1 LKDAFVKPTY
11 KRQRFLLSFIHQLD
25 ENVTVTDIQKLAF
38 LHTMSGE
45 SNYYEFIPYK
55 FGAYSFQLGEDLD
68 ILAKNGYITVDNL
81 QRGKRIKAVAEYS
94 DTYSYQ
100 IASERGNAL
109 IRRSYREY
117 PYYTIKS
124 EITERLFDGEEL
136 DFFYRI
142 KQSYVKTEQALFTI
156 GYEGKSIEYFINCL
170 IKNDIRLLCD
180 IRKNPLSRK
189 FGFSKSKLK
198 HVTQTIGIK
207 YVHIPELGIESDK
220 RNSLRT
226 KEDYRNLF
234 AEYEN
239 SLKSRKVFLD
249 DVYNLIQQNDRVALM
264 CFELDPEMCHRHVVR
279 DYIINNY
286 NIRSVDI

>member
-1 LKDAFVKPTY
+1 
-11 KRQRFLLSFIHQLD
+11 
-25 ENVTVTDIQKLAF
+25 
-38 LHTMSGE
+38 M
-45 SNYYEFIPYK
+45 
-55 FGAYSFQLGEDLD
+55 
-68 ILAKNGYITVDNL
+68 
-81 QRGKRIKAVAEYS
+81 
-94 DTYSYQ
+94 
-100 IASERGNAL
+100 
-109 IRRSYREY
+109 
-117 PYYTIKS
+117 
-124 EITERLFDGEEL
+124 

-239 SLKSRKVFLD
+239 SLKSRKIFLD
-249 DVYNLIQQNDRVALM
+249 DIYNLIQQNDRVALM

>member
-136 DFFYRI
+136 RI
-142 KQSYVKTEQALFTI
+142 WAIWMNILT
-156 GYEGKSIEYFINCL
+156 
-170 IKNDIRLLCD
+170 
-180 IRKNPLSRK
+180 
-189 FGFSKSKLK
+189 
-198 HVTQTIGIK
+198 VT
-207 YVHIPELGIESDK
+207 
-220 RNSLRT
+220 R
-226 KEDYRNLF
+226 
-234 AEYEN
+234 
-239 SLKSRKVFLD
+239 
-249 DVYNLIQQNDRVALM
+249 IQ
-264 CFELDPEMCHRHVVR
+264 
-279 DYIINNY
+279 
-286 NIRSVDI
+286 

>member
-1 LKDAFVKPTY
+1 MKDAFVKLTY

-25 ENVTVTDIQKLAF
+25 GNATVTDIQKLVF

-81 QRGKRIKAVAEYS
+81 QRGKKIKAVAEYS

-100 IASERGNAL
+100 IALERGNAL

-124 EITERLFDGEEL
+124 EITERFFDGEEL
-136 DFFYRI
+136 DFFNRI

-234 AEYEN
+234 VEYEN
-239 SLKSRKVFLD
+239 SLKSRKIFLD
-249 DVYNLIQQNDRVALM
+249 DIYNLIQQNDRVALM

>member
-1 LKDAFVKPTY
+1 
-11 KRQRFLLSFIHQLD
+11 
-25 ENVTVTDIQKLAF
+25 
-38 LHTMSGE
+38 MSGE

-249 DVYNLIQQNDRVALM
+249 DIYNLIQQNDRVALM

>member
-1 LKDAFVKPTY
+1 MKDAFVKPTY

-109 IRRSYREY
+109 IRRTYREY

-239 SLKSRKVFLD
+239 SLKSRKIFLD
-249 DVYNLIQQNDRVALM
+249 DIYNLIQQNDRVALM

>member
-1 LKDAFVKPTY
+1 MKDAFVKPTY

-234 AEYEN
+234 VEYEN
-239 SLKSRKVFLD
+239 SLKSRKIFLD
-249 DVYNLIQQNDRVALM
+249 DIYNLIQQNDRVALM

>member
-1 LKDAFVKPTY
+1 MKYAFVKPTY

-239 SLKSRKVFLD
+239 SLKSRKIFLD
-249 DVYNLIQQNDRVALM
+249 DIYNLIQQNDRVALM

>member
-109 IRRSYREY
+109 IRRTYREY

-239 SLKSRKVFLD
+239 SLKSRKIFLD
-249 DVYNLIQQNDRVALM
+249 DIYNLIQQNDRVALM

>member
-226 KEDYRNLF
+226 KKDYRNLF

>member
-1 LKDAFVKPTY
+1 MKDAFVKPTY

>member
-1 LKDAFVKPTY
+1 MKDAFVKLTY

-25 ENVTVTDIQKLAF
+25 GNATVTDIQKLVF

-239 SLKSRKVFLD
+239 SLKSRKIFLD
-249 DVYNLIQQNDRVALM
+249 DIYNLIQQNDRVALM

>member
-1 LKDAFVKPTY
+1 MKDAFVKPTY

-239 SLKSRKVFLD
+239 SLKSRKIFLD
-249 DVYNLIQQNDRVALM
+249 DIYNLIQQNDRVALM

>member
-1 LKDAFVKPTY
+1 MKDAFVKPTY

-81 QRGKRIKAVAEYS
+81 QRGKRIKAVAKYS

-239 SLKSRKVFLD
+239 SLKSRKIFLD

>member
-1 LKDAFVKPTY
+1 MKDAFVKPTY

-239 SLKSRKVFLD
+239 SLKSRKIFLD

>member
-239 SLKSRKVFLD
+239 SLKSRKIFLD
-249 DVYNLIQQNDRVALM
+249 DIYNLIQQNDRVALM